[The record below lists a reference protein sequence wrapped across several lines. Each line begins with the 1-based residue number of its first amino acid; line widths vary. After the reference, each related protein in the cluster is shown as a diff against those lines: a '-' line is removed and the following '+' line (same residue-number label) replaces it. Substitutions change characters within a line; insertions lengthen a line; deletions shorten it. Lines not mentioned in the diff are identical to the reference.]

1 MGAPPLDG
9 VRVVEAANFVSGPYA
24 GQMLADLGAEVV
36 KVEAPPR
43 GDPFR
48 RFSRPAAAYSP
59 LFANSNRGKRSLAA
73 DLKDPHHRDAVLD
86 LVAASDVWITNW
98 RPGVAD
104 RLGLSDETLVGRN
117 PRLIR
122 LYLSGYGDSGPR
134 AKAPVFDTI
143 MQATSGLTH
152 AMARG
157 DQPTVLPG
165 FPVDKITAAMAAQAV
180 LAALFARERTGRGER
195 IDMSMLAAA
204 AYVDFVEL
212 FANRTF
218 VDAQP
223 DEPRNLQ
230 AIGLRPLQARD
241 GWLVVA
247 PVAGAAVKKLCDAIG
262 HPEWADQLRALEDQ
276 SQVASALFARLDT
289 VFPAR
294 TVADLLDLL
303 GACDIPAARCLSM
316 DEHLTDAQTE
326 AQDLYRIEEWE
337 GIGRVR
343 TVRYPA
349 TFASSGRLAAAG
361 PAPLPGQDNDRYLT
375 APSSSPLTDRP

>member
-9 VRVVEAANFVSGPYA
+9 IRVVEAANYVSGPYA

-36 KVEAPPR
+36 KIEPPPR

-48 RFSRPAAAYSP
+48 RFNRPAVAYSP
-59 LFANSNRGKRSLAA
+59 IFANSNRGKRSVTA
-73 DLKDPHHRDAVLD
+73 DLKDPSQRQAVLD
-86 LVAASDVWITNW
+86 LVAGSDVWITNW

-104 RLGLSDETLVGRN
+104 RLGMSDPTLATRN

-122 LYLSGYGDSGPR
+122 LYLSGYGSEGPR
-134 AKAPVFDTI
+134 ADAPVFDSI
-143 MQATSGLTH
+143 MQATSGLTY
-152 AMARG
+152 AVARDG
-157 DQPTVLPG
+157 QPSFVPG
-165 FPVDKITAAMAAQAV
+165 FPVDKITSALAAQAV
-180 LAALFARERTGRGER
+180 TAALYARERTGQGER

-223 DEPRNLQ
+223 EDPRNLQ
-230 AIGLRPLQARD
+230 AIGGRPLPAKD

-247 PVAGAAVKKLCDAIG
+247 PVAGPAIKRLCEALD
-262 HPEWADQLRALEDQ
+262 HPEWAAELRAMEDQ
-276 SQVASALFARLDT
+276 SQVASALFDRLET

-294 TVADLLDLL
+294 TVDDLLELL
-303 GACDIPAARCLSM
+303 GGHDIPAAKCLSM
-316 DEHLTDAQTE
+316 DEHLADAQTE
-326 AQDLYRIEEWE
+326 AQDLYRIEEWD
-337 GIGRVR
+337 GVGRVR

-349 TFASSGRLAAAG
+349 AFSSAGRLSAPG
-361 PAPLPGQDNDRYLT
+361 PTPPVGRDNDQILPSA
-375 APSSSPLTDRP
+375 APQP